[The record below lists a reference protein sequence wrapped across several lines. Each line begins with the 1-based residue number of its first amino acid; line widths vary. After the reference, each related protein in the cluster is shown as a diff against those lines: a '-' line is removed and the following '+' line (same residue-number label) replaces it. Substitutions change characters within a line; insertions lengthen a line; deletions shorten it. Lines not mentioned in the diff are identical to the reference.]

1 MSCQRSRYAGFTLI
15 EMLVTLSIIGILM
28 GMVLPLAET
37 TVKRGK
43 EQELKHALRQI
54 REGIDAYKRAADD
67 GRFPVPSDRAGY
79 PASLEQLVAGIED
92 QRDPKRRKLYF
103 LRQIPRDPFAD
114 PTAAPE
120 ESWGKRSYA
129 SPHDDPRPGDDVYD
143 IHSRS
148 LEVGLNGVPYRLW

>member
-1 MSCQRSRYAGFTLI
+1 MNSRRPLLAGFTLI

-37 TVKRGK
+37 TAKRGK
-43 EQELKHALRQI
+43 EQELKYALRQI

-67 GRFPVPSDRAGY
+67 GRFPVASDRTGY
-79 PASLEQLVAGIED
+79 PANLEALVTGIED

-114 PTAAPE
+114 PAAAPE

-129 SPHDDPRPGDDVYD
+129 SPHEDPRSGDDVYD
-143 IHSRS
+143 VHSRS
-148 LEVGLNGVPYRLW
+148 QEVGLNGVPYRLW